1 MQTSSFIA
9 TAVAVGMACFGSNAE
24 ELSPSNTV
32 LAYAGSF
39 GPIAGAASGPEV
51 VTPERQIDP
60 TAAYPLYEPNRPYSD
75 LIERYAANMRISV
88 SLAHAIVLIESDYR
102 PLARG
107 MQGEVGLMQIKP
119 STARLM
125 GYTGSVSDL
134 FDPETNIKY
143 GMKYLARAQELG
155 DGTICGTI
163 LKYNGGHG
171 ANRMNPVSL
180 EYCRKVELHLASAK
194 QPRVAGID

>member
-1 MQTSSFIA
+1 MQTSGLIA
-9 TAVAVGMACFGSNAE
+9 TAVVLGMVCFGSSAE
-24 ELSPSNTV
+24 ELKPNTV
-32 LAYAGSF
+32 LAYAGSL
-39 GPIAGAASGPEV
+39 GPIAEAVSEPEL
-51 VTPERQIDP
+51 VTPRRQIDP

-75 LIERYAANMRISV
+75 LIERYAAKMRISV
-88 SLAHAIVLIESDYR
+88 SLAHAIVLIESNYR

-107 MQGEVGLMQIKP
+107 RHGEVGLMQIKP

-125 GYTGSVSDL
+125 GYAGSVSDL

-143 GMKYLARAQELG
+143 GMKYLAQAQELG

-171 ANRMNPVSL
+171 ASRMNQVSL
-180 EYCRKVELHLASAK
+180 DYCRKVERHLASAK
-194 QPRVAGID
+194 QSRVAGID